1 VHNGLLWMHQW
12 NIAGLLGGTP
22 YSHSGYPMAW
32 DGSLWTLIYEFKC
45 YLLIAV
51 LGAAGILS
59 RRRGLVL
66 ALLALFGAAALGQ
79 QAGAT
84 WPQKLLPAFG
94 DVNVAHFGYVFL
106 LGAACALYAERIE
119 IDDRLGLLAAGIFLL
134 TLRQGG
140 LLLLGVP
147 AFAYL
152 CLYLAV
158 RLPLAGF
165 DRHGDFSY
173 GTYIYAFPLQQL
185 LALHGMQRHGLTAF
199 MVTSLIAATA
209 AAFLSWHLIER
220 PALRLKDWAPW
231 RRDRAER
238 PAERPHTRDPR
249 PEQDLVA
256 P

>member
-1 VHNGLLWMHQW
+1 
-12 NIAGLLGGTP
+12 
-22 YSHSGYPMAW
+22 
-32 DGSLWTLIYEFKC
+32 
-45 YLLIAV
+45 
-51 LGAAGILS
+51 
-59 RRRGLVL
+59 
-66 ALLALFGAAALGQ
+66 
-79 QAGAT
+79 
-84 WPQKLLPAFG
+84 LLPAFG

-119 IDDRLGLLAAGIFLL
+119 IDDRLGLLAGVIFLV

-173 GTYIYAFPLQQL
+173 GTYIYAFPLQQM
-185 LALHGMQRHGLTAF
+185 LALHGLQRHGLAAF
-199 MVTSLIAATA
+199 MAVSLVTATA
-209 AAFLSWHLIER
+209 AAFVSWHLIER

-231 RRDRAER
+231 RRSRSGR
-238 PAERPHTRDPR
+238 PAETPDSVNSR